1 MKNIIQNHNKDQNEI
16 VMSLDNKV
24 VIIKLRRQ
32 WEHVLSKIVTQKT
45 VDKHKEQIS
54 FRIILFFFCNYNEEN
69 ITILLYL
76 CFFLVL
82 LTK

>member
-32 WEHVLSKIVTQKT
+32 WEHVLSKIVT
-45 VDKHKEQIS
+45 
-54 FRIILFFFCNYNEEN
+54 
-69 ITILLYL
+69 
-76 CFFLVL
+76 
-82 LTK
+82 